1 MSRAG
6 VLFNLLLVTLFAW
19 LAARCVLQL
28 WHGVTQPVAAY
39 PTAAPVP
46 DLLSGHWTPRQAP
59 SSDLPLTTLKLDYLG
74 SLKANQ
80 LRATVVV
87 LRYQQQ
93 DRTLTLGQRLAP
105 GIVLH
110 DIDDR
115 GLIFDNQ
122 GQHERMPWPAQ
133 RPVIGL
139 KRQE

>member
-6 VLFNLLLVTLFAW
+6 GLFNLLLVTLFAW

-28 WHGVTQPVAAY
+28 WHGVAQPVAPY
-39 PTAAPVP
+39 PAPAPVAG
-46 DLLSGHWTPRQAP
+46 LLHGHWTPRQAP
-59 SSDLPLTTLKLDYLG
+59 SSDLPLTMLKVDYLG
-74 SLKANQ
+74 SLKASQ

-93 DRTLTLGQRLAP
+93 ERTLTLGQRLAP
-105 GIVLH
+105 GIVLQ
-110 DIDDR
+110 DIDAR

-122 GQHERMPWPAQ
+122 GQRERLPWPPQ